1 MRKTISLFFILAI
14 FIFIGCGGENTKK
27 ESSVTIDEAIES
39 SDNCLKA
46 CCLGCKAIEGELFCL
61 ANHSCCFVEDESVD
75 NNGHEYK

>member
-1 MRKTISLFFILAI
+1 MKKTNRLFFLLAI

-27 ESSVTIDEAIES
+27 ESPVTIDEAIEC

-46 CCLGCKAIEGELFCL
+46 CCLSCRATEGELFYL
-61 ANHSCCFVEDESVD
+61 AGHSCCFVEDESVD